1 MLGKCLKYDL
11 KYIYKVLVVFYIIAI
26 VFAIF
31 TRVLFSFDN
40 SFILKVLGYIVSGTT
55 IAFIINIII
64 NNLLRVWVRFVK
76 NIYGDESYLTHT
88 LPISK
93 GTIYTSKFLSSIITM
108 FTSILV
114 ILLCVFIAYYSEY
127 NLEMLK
133 NTLQFFAES
142 LNSTTIKVILIAFFV
157 IFLEFTTILQAGFT
171 GILLG
176 HKSNNLKMAKSVI
189 YGFLNYIFVVALSV
203 LIIYIIGLF
212 NPSIM
217 VLFNTN
223 VGNTLTVDIV
233 KKALF
238 LGICLYIIL
247 IGIYYYIDIK
257 IFKKGV
263 NVD

>member
-11 KYIYKVLVVFYIIAI
+11 KYIYKVLIVFYLLTTI
-26 VFAIF
+26 FAIF

-40 SFILKVLGYIVSGTT
+40 SFMFHVLALIASGTT

-64 NNLLRVWVRFVK
+64 NSLLRVWVRFFK

-93 GTIYTSKFLSSIITM
+93 STIYTSKFLSSIITM

-114 ILLCVFIAYYSEY
+114 IILCVFIAYYSKE
-127 NLEMLK
+127 NLEVLK
-133 NTLQFFAES
+133 STLQFFATVM
-142 LNSTTIKVILIAFFV
+142 NSTTIKVILTAFLCL
-157 IFLEFTTILQAGFT
+157 FLEFTTILQAGFT

-176 HKSNNLKMAKSVI
+176 HRENNFKMAKSI
-189 YGFLNYIFVVALSV
+189 LYGFLNYLFVVAISV

-212 NPSIM
+212 NPNIM
-217 VLFNTN
+217 ALFNSN
-223 VGNTLTVDIV
+223 INNTLTVDIV
-233 KKALF
+233 KTALV
-238 LGICLYIIL
+238 LGIFLYIVL
-247 IGIYYYIDIK
+247 IGIYYCIDVK

>member
-11 KYIYKVLVVFYIIAI
+11 KYVYKVLIVFYLIDI
-26 VFAIF
+26 VFAIL
-31 TRVLFSFDN
+31 TRILFSFDN
-40 SFILKVLGYIVSGTT
+40 SFMLHILALISSGTT
-55 IAFIINIII
+55 ISFMFSIII
-64 NNLLRVWVRFVK
+64 NNLMRVWARFVK
-76 NIYGDESYLTHT
+76 NVYGDESYLTHT

-93 GTIYTSKFLSSIITM
+93 STIYTSKFLSSIITM

-114 ILLCVFIAYYSEY
+114 IILCVFIAYYSKE
-127 NLEMLK
+127 NLEVLK
-133 NTLQFFAES
+133 NTLQFFATVM
-142 LNSTTIKVILIAFFV
+142 NSTTIKVILTAFFV

-176 HKSNNLKMAKSVI
+176 HKSNNLKMVKSI
-189 YGFLNYIFVVALSV
+189 LYGFLNYLFVVAISV

-217 VLFNTN
+217 ALFNSN
-223 VGNTLTVDIV
+223 ISNTLTVDIV
-233 KKALF
+233 KTALV

-257 IFKKGV
+257 VFKKGV